1 MFRIHHFIQP
11 WVSRPHPLKTG
22 VVVKNYRLL
31 VALML
36 LYGGASL
43 LHFAHNAQ
51 FVADYPN
58 LPPTLSAA
66 RVYAAWLVIAATGL
80 VGYLLLRMGHQ
91 FWGLSVVG
99 VYAILGFDGLL
110 HYTRAPMAAHT
121 WAMNL
126 SIWFEVVMAAVLFAL
141 VLMRLRQ
148 RLR

>member
-1 MFRIHHFIQP
+1 MMK
-11 WVSRPHPLKTG
+11 S
-22 VVVKNYRLL
+22 YRLL
-31 VALML
+31 FALML

-66 RVYAAWLVIAATGL
+66 RIYGAWLVIGAIGL

-91 FWGLSVVG
+91 FWGLSVVA

-110 HYTRAPMAAHT
+110 HYTLAPVAAHT

-126 SIWFEVVMAAVLFAL
+126 SIWFEVVTAAALFTL

-148 RLR
+148 GLG